1 MAEQKSWWESV
12 LETVGDVG
20 KTAINAVYGSKN
32 SQAQAELYTGQQQ
45 TAEKD
50 REFWHKFAIV
60 SAACVGGL
68 VLGKIFKLY

>member
-1 MAEQKSWWESV
+1 MSEKSWWESL
-12 LETVGDVG
+12 LETVGG
-20 KTAINAVYGSKN
+20 LGETALNSVYGSKAAQ
-32 SQAQAELYTGQQQ
+32 SQAELYTGQQAKQ
-45 TAEKD
+45 DD

>member
-1 MAEQKSWWESV
+1 MAEKSWWESV

-20 KTAINAVYGSKN
+20 KTAINAVYGSKKTET
-32 SQAQAELYTGQQQ
+32 QAELYTGQQK
-45 TAEKD
+45 TEEKD

-68 VLGKIFKLY
+68 VLGKILKLY